1 MPTHHAHSIG
11 SLSLS
16 LQGVI
21 TYWGLEYWVSVLN
34 NAFSSITALNTGFF
48 VLFHMGSVEEYSLSQ
63 HSNESEHYASSME
76 WTTNRFAQL
85 IALSDGI
92 VWLWVANGRSVAAS
106 SHFDSSSILNEG
118 YAVEL
123 SMACNRPNEAITEE
137 NESQKMPC
145 GRHYWI
151 CGVGWLMNSIPSSFE
166 QMDHISTPL
175 LSVRFSEYNSFWV
188 INHEEHYHLRLC

>member
-16 LQGVI
+16 LQGVV
-21 TYWGLEYWVSVLN
+21 TTRGLEYWVSVLN

-48 VLFHMGSVEEYSLSQ
+48 VLFHMGSFEEYSLSQ

-76 WTTNRFAQL
+76 LATHRVAQL

-92 VWLWVANGRSVAAS
+92 VRRWVANGRSVAAS
-106 SHFDSSSILNEG
+106 SRFDFGSILNEG

-123 SMACNRPNEAITEE
+123 SMACNRPNEAI
-137 NESQKMPC
+137 
-145 GRHYWI
+145 
-151 CGVGWLMNSIPSSFE
+151 
-166 QMDHISTPL
+166 DA
-175 LSVRFSEYNSFWV
+175 
-188 INHEEHYHLRLC
+188 